1 MVNLDIQNGVATFAP
16 PAVVAG
22 EVGAKLVGLTIN
34 EWFYVVAIFCML
46 MSTMASTAVA
56 VLKAKNHKS
65 KED

>member
-22 EVGAKLVGLTIN
+22 EVGAKLAGLTIN

-46 MSTMASTAVA
+46 LSTVASTAVA
-56 VLKAKNHKS
+56 VSKANSKN
-65 KED
+65 KEE

>member
-22 EVGAKLVGLTIN
+22 EVGAKLAGLTIN

-46 MSTMASTAVA
+46 LSTVASTAVA
-56 VLKAKNHKS
+56 VTKAKSKN

>member
-22 EVGAKLVGLTIN
+22 EVGAKLAGLTIN

-46 MSTMASTAVA
+46 LSTVASTAVA
-56 VLKAKNHKS
+56 VSKAKS
-65 KED
+65 KNKEE